1 MDIGLRVSRLDGY
14 VETTLTTR
22 VTKVIGQVSLPL
34 ANALGS
40 QGSGYTA
47 PASSNGSI
55 AVAELSGGTPFV
67 YFTVVDQRS
76 RFGILMP
83 SVSISGNVITW
94 TWNNAAVNYHVRV
107 EKVDASDPR
116 IGAIGGLN
124 LVYGVYS

>member
-1 MDIGLRVSRLDGY
+1 MDIGLRVSRSDRY
-14 VETTLTTR
+14 VESTLTTR
-22 VTKVIGQVSLPL
+22 LTKVIGQVSLPL

-47 PASSNGSI
+47 PSSSNGSI
-55 AVAELSGGTPFV
+55 TSPELSGGTPFF
-67 YFTVVDQRS
+67 YFTVVNQQS

-94 TWNNAAVNYHVRV
+94 TWNNAAVNYHVRIGN
-107 EKVDASDPR
+107 VDASDPR

-124 LVYGVYS
+124 LIYGVYS